1 MRTAH
6 PDYIFVGSIIGLVFF
21 GVLALLSA
29 TSLLVPNDTYFFVK
43 RQVMLGIIPGSVAF
57 WFMMR
62 TPYTRLR
69 SLSFWVFGGSIIL
82 LLLVL
87 IPGIGSTQDT
97 FARSWIKLF
106 GLSFQPVELAKV
118 ALIIFLAHWLSR
130 TKPSDLQNWQTGF
143 LPFIVPLG
151 LIGGLLFAQP
161 DVGSLLLISCIALSL
176 FIVGGGQWRYMLG
189 MVAIAVIAVLIL
201 IIFKP
206 QSHIVQRL
214 KVFAYPEVDPLGA
227 SWQIHQ
233 SYVAVGSGGFFGAGW
248 GKSRQKFQYLPQ
260 VQADA
265 IFPIMAEELGFAGSG
280 AFVIF
285 LLFIFFR
292 MMRIARASPDR
303 FGMLITVGVAAWLVG
318 QSFINMA
325 TMLGIMPLTG
335 VPLPLVSHG
344 GTTMF
349 MMLLSLG
356 IVANISSYART

>member
-1 MRTAH
+1 MRTSH

-29 TSLLVPNDTYFFVK
+29 TSLLVPSDTYFFVK
-43 RQVMLGIIPGSVAF
+43 RQVVLGIIPGAIAF
-57 WFMMR
+57 WFMAR

-69 SLSFWVFGGSIIL
+69 SLSLWVFVASIIL
-82 LLLVL
+82 LALVL
-87 IPGIGSTQDT
+87 IPGIGSTQET
-97 FARSWIKLF
+97 FARSWIKFF

-118 ALIIFLAHWLSR
+118 SLIIFLAHWLSR
-130 TKPSDLQNWQTGF
+130 VKPDDMRHWQTGF
-143 LPFIVPLG
+143 LPFIVPLA

-161 DVGSLLLISCIALSL
+161 DAGSLLLISCIAFSL
-176 FIVGGGQWRYMLG
+176 FIVGGGRWRYMIG
-189 MVAIAVIAVLIL
+189 MVILGIFAVLTL

-265 IFPIMAEELGFAGSG
+265 IFPIMAEEIGFVGAGT
-280 AFVIF
+280 FVIF
-285 LLFIFFR
+285 LFFIFFR
-292 MMRIARASPDR
+292 MMRIARASHDR
-303 FGMLITVGVAAWLVG
+303 FGMLITVGIAAWLVG

-335 VPLPLVSHG
+335 VPLPLISHG
-344 GTTMF
+344 GTTVF

-356 IVANISSYART
+356 IVANISRYARA